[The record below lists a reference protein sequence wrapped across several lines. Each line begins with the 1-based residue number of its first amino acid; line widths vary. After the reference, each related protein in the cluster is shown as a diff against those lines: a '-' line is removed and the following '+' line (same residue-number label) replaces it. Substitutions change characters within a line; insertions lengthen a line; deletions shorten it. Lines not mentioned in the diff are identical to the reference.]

1 MVNESTPPAYAQLAR
16 AIQRILQGAG
26 IPLHGLGPPP
36 PSGQQRAYV
45 FSGRGLD
52 PAERVCVAV
61 AGVVPAETGPG
72 GRYRAP
78 ATYRHLLAAAGY
90 TVVAVRVRHCRPR
103 QKFWLVYPAAGR
115 RPGDRPAAGHPAAA
129 TPAPPAG
136 PQRESAAHIAPSA
149 KRAAWQPDGP
159 ARPEKR

>member
-1 MVNESTPPAYAQLAR
+1 MANESAPPAYAQLAR

-26 IPLHGLGPPP
+26 IPLHGLGPSPP
-36 PSGQQRAYV
+36 TGHPCAYV

-52 PAERVCVAV
+52 PAARVCVAV
-61 AGVVPAETGPG
+61 AEVVLAETGPG
-72 GRYRAP
+72 DRYRAP

-115 RPGDRPAAGHPAAA
+115 PGDLPAAGRPAAA

-136 PQRESAAHIAPSA
+136 PQRESAAHVAPSA